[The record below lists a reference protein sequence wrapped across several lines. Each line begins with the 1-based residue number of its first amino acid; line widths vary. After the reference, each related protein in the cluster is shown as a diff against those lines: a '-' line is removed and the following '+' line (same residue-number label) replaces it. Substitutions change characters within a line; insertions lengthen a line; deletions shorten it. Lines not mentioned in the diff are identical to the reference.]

1 MGKNLISCRPG
12 SYNGYILHA
21 YEHLH
26 ELGIHNLEIPNPGP
40 SGVDTIKDMLSDFSG
55 MQIKSIQAD
64 IPIAN
69 NNPAELMQESVFDVM
84 KALGATH
91 LFVSLDPKKQKTTEK
106 DWVPRLQAVGDMAK
120 KYGVKVILETHP
132 PLFPNG
138 DIGIATMQKVN
149 HPAIRINYD
158 TANMYFYNKDIDA
171 ITDLKKVLRYVEGV
185 HLKESNKKYKTWYFP
200 GLGEGE
206 GCIDFKS
213 VFSLLNSRTDPGP
226 MFGPFTLEI
235 EGIKGENKMTLDEVK
250 ARVAN
255 SVKYLQ
261 KLGVIE

>member
-26 ELGIHNLEIPNPGP
+26 ELGIRYLEIPNPGL
-40 SGVDTIKDMLSDFSG
+40 SGVDTLNDMLSDFSG
-55 MQIKSIQAD
+55 MQVKSIQAE
-64 IPIAN
+64 IPIAEK
-69 NNPAELMQESVFDVM
+69 NPAEKMQDSVFEVM

-91 LFVSLDPKKQKTTEK
+91 LFVSLDPKKTKEK
-106 DWVPRLQAVGDMAK
+106 DWVPRLQGVGDMAK
-120 KYGVKVILETHP
+120 KCGVTVILETHP

-149 HPAIRINYD
+149 HPAIRVNYD
-158 TANMYFYNKDIDA
+158 SANMYFYNENIDA
-171 ITDLKKVLRYVEGV
+171 IADLKKVLKYVEGV

-206 GCIDFKS
+206 GCVDFKS
-213 VFSLLNSRTDPGP
+213 LFALLNSRQDPGP
-226 MFGPFTLEI
+226 MHGPFTLEI
-235 EGIKGENKMTLDEVK
+235 EGIKGEPKLTLEQAK

-255 SVKYLQ
+255 SVKYLRN
-261 KLGVIE
+261 LDVID

>member
-12 SYNGYILHA
+12 SYDGYILHA
-21 YEHLH
+21 YEHLY
-26 ELGIHNLEIPNPGP
+26 EIGIHYLEIPNPGL
-40 SGVDTIKDMLSDFSG
+40 SGVDTLKDILSDFSG
-55 MQIKSIQAD
+55 MQVKSIQAD
-64 IPIAN
+64 IPIAKN
-69 NNPAELMQESVFDVM
+69 DPGELMQESVFDVM

-91 LFVSLDPKKQKTTEK
+91 LFVSLKPDRIKEK
-106 DWVPRLQAVGDMAK
+106 DWIPRLRGVGDVAK
-120 KYGVKVILETHP
+120 KYGVTVILETHP

-138 DIGIATMQKVN
+138 DVGIATMQKVN

-171 ITDLKKVLRYVEGV
+171 IADLKKVLRYVEGV
-185 HLKESNKKYKTWYFP
+185 HLKESNKKFKTWYFP

-235 EGIKGENKMTLDEVK
+235 EGIKGEKNLTLEEAK

-255 SVKYLQ
+255 SVKYLRN
-261 KLGVIE
+261 LDVIY